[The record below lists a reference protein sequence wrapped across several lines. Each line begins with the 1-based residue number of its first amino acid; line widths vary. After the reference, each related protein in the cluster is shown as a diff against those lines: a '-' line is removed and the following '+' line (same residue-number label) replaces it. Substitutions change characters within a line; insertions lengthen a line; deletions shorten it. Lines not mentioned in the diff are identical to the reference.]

1 MGSFVRSYLTIGVA
15 TVTAATI
22 AFVPSVKEPAAV
34 ASYPR
39 VVQVASPPIKLAA
52 LVQPSVTATNLPDL
66 VFEWL
71 QRITVPPSAGATF
84 PTPQLPPVVVG
95 NSVSSFIKNT
105 YNAVEPWVQWGF
117 EVAAYALG
125 WVPYV
130 GWLAPQINIFYNFGE
145 QIVRS
150 ITFNIADW
158 IGGQISFVQG
168 LSNVG
173 VDTVNAF
180 IYLANAQ
187 LAFWLPPLPPIP
199 PIGPFA
205 AVDSA
210 STLGSPIEAL
220 SAVGLG
226 DGTEMTQ
233 DPGLVQVEADVDEGD
248 QAPVD
253 GDQTV
258 VNGEDLGAATE
269 DVMIATEDVKTDT
282 EDPKT
287 LTPAETVR
295 AESTPAVENVEPA
308 AAGDEVEGTPPS
320 AKPVTTPATEKTPTS
335 PSAKPVR
342 AHDRT
347 GNETHER
354 GTPGDTTGDPGAS
367 SPQKH
372 DRVDRLQRGERP
384 DTVQRAGEKA
394 GHEDVS
400 NGPAPKRTTAGAG
413 RE

>member
-34 ASYPR
+34 ASDPQ

-71 QRITVPPSAGATF
+71 QRVTVPPSAGAAF

-95 NSVSSFIKNT
+95 NSVSSVIKNT

-117 EVAAYALG
+117 EVAAYAVG

-150 ITFNIADW
+150 ITFNVADW

-199 PIGPFA
+199 PIRPFA

-220 SAVGLG
+220 SAVGPV
-226 DGTEMTQ
+226 DGTEMKQ
-233 DPGLVQVEADVDEGD
+233 DPGLAHVEADVEEGD
-248 QAPVD
+248 QAVPVD

-258 VNGEDLGAATE
+258 VNAEDLGAGTE
-269 DVMIATEDVKTDT
+269 DVTITTEDVKTET
-282 EDPKT
+282 EA
-287 LTPAETVR
+287 LTPAEIVP
-295 AESTPAVENVEPA
+295 AESTPSVENVEPA
-308 AAGDEVEGTPPS
+308 AAGNEVQGTPPS
-320 AKPVTTPATEKTPTS
+320 AKPVTTPATEKTPKS
-335 PSAKPVR
+335 PPAEPVR

-347 GNETHER
+347 GNQTHER
-354 GTPGDTTGDPGAS
+354 GTPGDTTADPGAS

-372 DRVDRLQRGERP
+372 DRVDRPLRGERP
-384 DTVQRAGEKA
+384 DTVKRSGEKA
-394 GHEDVS
+394 GHDDAS
-400 NGPAPKRTTAGAG
+400 NDSAPKRTTTGAG

>member
-1 MGSFVRSYLTIGVA
+1 EPLPCNPGVVENHPHVSHSETIAPAISATVVPPPDRLRATSSIGGSMSSCTHCPRVSSLTIRRTTGWRRLLMGSFVRSYLTIGVA

-150 ITFNIADW
+150 ITFNVADW

-180 IYLANAQ
+180 IYLA
-187 LAFWLPPLPPIP
+187 
-199 PIGPFA
+199 
-205 AVDSA
+205 
-210 STLGSPIEAL
+210 
-220 SAVGLG
+220 
-226 DGTEMTQ
+226 
-233 DPGLVQVEADVDEGD
+233 
-248 QAPVD
+248 
-253 GDQTV
+253 
-258 VNGEDLGAATE
+258 
-269 DVMIATEDVKTDT
+269 
-282 EDPKT
+282 
-287 LTPAETVR
+287 
-295 AESTPAVENVEPA
+295 
-308 AAGDEVEGTPPS
+308 
-320 AKPVTTPATEKTPTS
+320 
-335 PSAKPVR
+335 
-342 AHDRT
+342 
-347 GNETHER
+347 
-354 GTPGDTTGDPGAS
+354 
-367 SPQKH
+367 
-372 DRVDRLQRGERP
+372 
-384 DTVQRAGEKA
+384 
-394 GHEDVS
+394 
-400 NGPAPKRTTAGAG
+400 
-413 RE
+413 